1 MLRASDTLSKMD
13 MPPHQEIERS
23 NNIHDEIFNNDSD
36 YEGIAEDIAGNRP
49 TSNYMQNGYGMIF
62 DVLQES

>member
-1 MLRASDTLSKMD
+1 
-13 MPPHQEIERS
+13 MPPNQEIERS

-49 TSNYMQNGYGMIF
+49 ATNYIQNGYGMIF
-62 DVLQES
+62 DVL

>member
-1 MLRASDTLSKMD
+1 MD
-13 MPPHQEIERS
+13 MPPHQEIEHS

-49 TSNYMQNGYGMIF
+49 SANYNGFGMIF
-62 DVLQES
+62 DVLHEST

>member
-1 MLRASDTLSKMD
+1 MD

-36 YEGIAEDIAGNRP
+36 YEAIAEDIAGSRP
-49 TSNYMQNGYGMIF
+49 TPSSYLQPQGYGMIF
-62 DVLQES
+62 DVLQESS